1 MMSMPNPGNATLQ
14 RGCKRYSPRGFTLL
28 ELIVVI
34 AILLVLAG
42 LILGVSSSA
51 RAKARV
57 TQCKSNLSQLAKAV
71 MQYAAAHDSFYPNVA
86 PRPSLDK
93 SLPTLHDTLMP
104 YIGDGR
110 LLQCPAENLGLF
122 KLEGSSYEWNAILN
136 GKTQDGKIENLLGP
150 SRTPMLYD
158 YESVHPDLGE
168 GSWRGKNVVFC
179 DGSVAQ

>member
-1 MMSMPNPGNATLQ
+1 MKNRNM
-14 RGCKRYSPRGFTLL
+14 PRGFTLL
-28 ELIVVI
+28 ELVVVI
-34 AILLVLAG
+34 AILMILSG
-42 LILGVSSSA
+42 LIIGVAASA
-51 RAKARV
+51 RGKARV
-57 TQCKSNLSQLAKAV
+57 VQCKSNLAQIAKAA
-71 MQYAAAHDSFYPNVA
+71 MQYTSQHDSTYPAVA

-93 SLPTLHDTLMP
+93 TLPTLHDTLLP
-104 YIGDGR
+104 YIADDR

-136 GKTQDGKIENLLGP
+136 GKTQDGLIENLLGP

-168 GSWRGKNVVFC
+168 GTWRGKNVVFC

>member
-1 MMSMPNPGNATLQ
+1 M
-14 RGCKRYSPRGFTLL
+14 RYRSRPRGFTLL
-28 ELIVVI
+28 ELVVVV
-34 AILLVLAG
+34 AILMVLAG
-42 LILGVSSSA
+42 LIVGVASSA
-51 RAKARV
+51 RGKARV
-57 TQCKSNLSQLAKAV
+57 AQCKSNLAQLAKAA
-71 MQYAAAHDSFYPNVA
+71 MQYASQHESFYPSVA

-93 SLPTLHDTLMP
+93 SLPTLHDTLLP
-104 YIGDGR
+104 YIGDER
-110 LLQCPAENLGLF
+110 LLLCPAENLGLF

-168 GSWRGKNVVFC
+168 GTWRGKNVVFC